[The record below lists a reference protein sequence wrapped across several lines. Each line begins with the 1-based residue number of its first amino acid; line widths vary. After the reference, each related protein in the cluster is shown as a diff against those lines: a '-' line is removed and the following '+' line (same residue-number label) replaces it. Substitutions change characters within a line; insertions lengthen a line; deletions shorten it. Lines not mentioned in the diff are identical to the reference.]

1 MSVVIDPNIVLDDF
15 GKSLPDTLMAK
26 LQERKVATPMLF
38 SVAAASTEAFF
49 LHVPSYVAG
58 LEVGQR
64 LKVLR
69 GGAVTPSVPQWSFN
83 GEILPRLS
91 FLDIYPHVFIEKDS
105 ETQFTAYCSGTRL
118 YVDAASTDGT
128 DVLKKDHPC
137 AYYYFNRETDTD
149 WRQGTVN
156 DTWGGT
162 FLRYINEP
170 LWSNC
175 TLYKLD
181 GSLYIAASDYVPV
194 S

>member
-1 MSVVIDPNIVLDDF
+1 M
-15 GKSLPDTLMAK
+15 
-26 LQERKVATPMLF
+26 
-38 SVAAASTEAFF
+38 
-49 LHVPSYVAG
+49 
-58 LEVGQR
+58 
-64 LKVLR
+64 
-69 GGAVTPSVPQWSFN
+69 
-83 GEILPRLS
+83 
-91 FLDIYPHVFIEKDS
+91 FIEKDS

-170 LWSNC
+170 LWSNR